1 MSCYP
6 ELTDDPRTISV
17 IFFGERTIIDRAWY
31 NAVTELARSNAT
43 HPRLDLAR
51 HEQELEEHI
60 ARMSKPE
67 SAGPTGVA

>member
-6 ELTDDPRTISV
+6 ELTDNPRTISV

-31 NAVTELARSNAT
+31 DAVMDLSRSNDK

-51 HEQELEEHI
+51 HEQELEQRI
-60 ARMSKPE
+60 QRNE
-67 SAGPTGVA
+67 SHTSSYLEP